1 VGGLAA
7 DTLGLGSLGD
17 RPAVELDPGHQKL
30 PPEHIETSR
39 TMGHGSLSFG
49 VVLNT
54 HNLGTRLSFVNNL
67 SGNHS

>member
-1 VGGLAA
+1 
-7 DTLGLGSLGD
+7 
-17 RPAVELDPGHQKL
+17 
-30 PPEHIETSR
+30 
-39 TMGHGSLSFG
+39 MGHGSLSFG